1 MAQSLMISVSR
12 NNISKTKC
20 GHGKIKYL
28 EILSKIAEIQPQAAY
43 SHIYPNLNRNSRF
56 SHEHIATDIIPAIIG
71 SHICSDAERALL
83 ELPLKFGGLGLQN
96 LYEVAN
102 VKILKSKEITI
113 EIYVNV
119 ITDKDFQIESEQTKT
134 IKNELKTKISN
145 YNIKLEELRNS
156 LNEKMKR
163 CNEISNK
170 TG

>member
-1 MAQSLMISVSR
+1 MISVSR
-12 NNISKTKC
+12 NNISKAKC

-56 SHEHIATDIIPAIIG
+56 SHEQSDIADWYIIPAIIG
-71 SHICSDAERALL
+71 GHICSDAERALF

-96 LYEVAN
+96 LCEVAN
-102 VKILKSKEITI
+102 VKILNSKEITI

-119 ITDKDFQIESEQTKT
+119 ITDKDFQIESEKTKT

-156 LNEKMKR
+156 MNEKMKR